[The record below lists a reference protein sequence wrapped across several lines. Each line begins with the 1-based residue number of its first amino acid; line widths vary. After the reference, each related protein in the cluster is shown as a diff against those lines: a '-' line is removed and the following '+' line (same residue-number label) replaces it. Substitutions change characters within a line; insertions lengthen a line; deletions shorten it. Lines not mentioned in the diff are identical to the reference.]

1 MSIPIRDQV
10 AIVTG
15 ASSGIG
21 RGIAERLA
29 SGGAKVVLA
38 ARRGDQLD
46 SLAERIRA
54 HGGEAFPIQT
64 DVTNDD
70 DVEALVAQTLDQFDR
85 IDLLVNNAGISRHK
99 DLLEL
104 TMDDFE
110 ELFAVNVFGL
120 VRCTRA
126 VAPHMIERQAGT
138 IVNISSG
145 SGFMGYAGGSAYC
158 ATKHAV
164 NGFGKAV
171 YDELRH
177 HGVQVYTVGPGAVNT
192 TMMSHDPED
201 PEREQ
206 MLQVDDLA
214 EFVEFLATRERHVSF
229 EPMWTFSR
237 FRG

>member
-1 MSIPIRDQV
+1 MSLSLQGQI

-21 RGIAERLA
+21 QGIAEHLGTNG
-29 SGGAKVVLA
+29 SNVVLA
-38 ARRGDQLD
+38 ARRADQLETV
-46 SLAERIRA
+46 AERIRSND
-54 HGGEAFPIQT
+54 GEALAIQA
-64 DVTNDD
+64 DVTSDA
-70 DVEALVAQTLDQFDR
+70 DVDALVNRTLDAYGR
-85 IDLLVNNAGISRHK
+85 IDLLVNNAGVARHRSFM
-99 DLLEL
+99 EL
-104 TMDDFE
+104 SMDDFE

-120 VRCTRA
+120 VRCTKA
-126 VAPHMIERQAGT
+126 VTPRMIEQEAGT

-145 SGFMGYAGGSAYC
+145 AGFMGYAGGSAYC

-177 HGVQVYTVGPGAVNT
+177 HGVQVYTVGPGAVDT
-192 TMMSHDPED
+192 TMMSHDPDD
-201 PEREQ
+201 PERGQ
-206 MLQVDDLA
+206 MLQVDDLS
-214 EFVEFLATRERHVSF
+214 ELVEFLATRERHVSF

>member
-1 MSIPIRDQV
+1 MSIPLRDQV

-21 RGIAERLA
+21 LGIAEHLA
-29 SGGAKVVLA
+29 SGGAKVLLS
-38 ARRGDQLD
+38 ARRGDELA
-46 SLAERIRA
+46 SVAERIRSN
-54 HGGEAFPIQT
+54 GGEALPIRT

-70 DVEALVAQTLDQFDR
+70 DVDALVARALDQYGR
-85 IDLLVNNAGISRHK
+85 IDLLVNNAGLARHK
-99 DLLEL
+99 AFTEL
-104 TMDDFE
+104 SMDDFE

-126 VAPHMIERQAGT
+126 VAPRMIEQEAGT

-145 SGFMGYAGGSAYC
+145 AGFMGYAGGSAYC

-164 NGFGKAV
+164 NGFGNAV

-192 TMMSHDPED
+192 TMMSHDED
-201 PEREQ
+201 DPAREQ
-206 MLQVDDLA
+206 MLQVNDLA
-214 EFVEFLATRERHVSF
+214 ELVEFLATRERHVSF

>member
-1 MSIPIRDQV
+1 MSLSLQGQI

-21 RGIAERLA
+21 QGIAEHLGTNG
-29 SGGAKVVLA
+29 SNVVLA
-38 ARRGDQLD
+38 ARRADQLETV
-46 SLAERIRA
+46 AERIRSND
-54 HGGEAFPIQT
+54 GEALAIQA
-64 DVTNDD
+64 DVTSDA
-70 DVEALVAQTLDQFDR
+70 DVDALVNRTLDAYGR
-85 IDLLVNNAGISRHK
+85 IDLLVNNAGVARHRSFM
-99 DLLEL
+99 EL
-104 TMDDFE
+104 SMDDFE

-120 VRCTRA
+120 VRCTKA
-126 VAPHMIERQAGT
+126 VAPRMIEQEAGT

-145 SGFMGYAGGSAYC
+145 AGFMGYAGGSAYC

-177 HGVQVYTVGPGAVNT
+177 HGVQVYTVGPGAVDT
-192 TMMSHDPED
+192 TMMSHDPDD
-201 PEREQ
+201 PERGQ
-206 MLQVDDLA
+206 MLQVDDLS
-214 EFVEFLATRERHVSF
+214 ELVEFLATRERHVSF

>member
-1 MSIPIRDQV
+1 MSIPLQNQV

-21 RGIAERLA
+21 QGIAEHLA
-29 SGGAKVVLA
+29 SGGAKVVVA
-38 ARRGDQLD
+38 ARRGDQLETV
-46 SLAERIRA
+46 AERIRTN
-54 HGGEAFPIQT
+54 GSEALPIQA
-64 DVTNDD
+64 DVTSDA
-70 DVEALVAQTLDQFDR
+70 DVEALVDRTLDAYGR
-85 IDLLVNNAGISRHK
+85 IDLLVNNAGLARHK
-99 DLLEL
+99 EFMDLS
-104 TMDDFE
+104 MDDFE

-120 VRCTRA
+120 VRCTKA
-126 VAPHMIERQAGT
+126 VAPPMIEQGAGT

-145 SGFMGYAGGSAYC
+145 AGFMGYAGGSAYC
-158 ATKHAV
+158 ASKHAV

-192 TMMSHDPED
+192 TMMSHDEID
-201 PEREQ
+201 PDRQ
-206 MLQVDDLA
+206 RMLQVDDLS
-214 EFVEFLATRERHVSF
+214 ELVEFLATRERHVSF

>member
-1 MSIPIRDQV
+1 MSLSLQGQI

-21 RGIAERLA
+21 QGIAEHLGTNG
-29 SGGAKVVLA
+29 SNVVLA
-38 ARRGDQLD
+38 ARRADQLETV
-46 SLAERIRA
+46 AERIRSND
-54 HGGEAFPIQT
+54 GEALAIQA
-64 DVTNDD
+64 DVTSDA
-70 DVEALVAQTLDQFDR
+70 DVDALVNRTLDAYGR
-85 IDLLVNNAGISRHK
+85 IDLLVNNAGIARHRSFM
-99 DLLEL
+99 EL
-104 TMDDFE
+104 SMDDFE

-120 VRCTRA
+120 VRCTKA
-126 VAPHMIERQAGT
+126 VAPRMIEQEAGT

-145 SGFMGYAGGSAYC
+145 AGFMGYAGGSAYC

-177 HGVQVYTVGPGAVNT
+177 HGVQVYTVGPGAVDT
-192 TMMSHDPED
+192 TMMSHDPDD
-201 PEREQ
+201 PERGQ
-206 MLQVDDLA
+206 MLQVDDLS
-214 EFVEFLATRERHVSF
+214 ELVEFLATRERHVSF

>member
-1 MSIPIRDQV
+1 MSIPLRDQV

-21 RGIAERLA
+21 QGIAEHLA
-29 SGGAKVVLA
+29 IHGARVVLA
-38 ARRGDQLD
+38 ARRGDHLETI
-46 SLAERIRA
+46 AEGIRA
-54 HGGEAFPIQT
+54 NGGDARAIPT
-64 DVTNDD
+64 DVTSDA
-70 DVEALVAQTLDQFDR
+70 DVETLVSRTLEEYGR
-85 IDLLVNNAGISRHK
+85 IDLLVNNAGIARHRPFM
-99 DLLEL
+99 EL
-104 TMDDFE
+104 SMSDFE

-120 VRCTRA
+120 IRCTKA
-126 VAPHMIERQAGT
+126 VAPHMIDREAGT

-145 SGFMGYAGGSAYC
+145 AGFMGYAGASAYC

-192 TMMSHDPED
+192 TMTSHDPDD
-201 PEREQ
+201 PERQQ
-206 MLQVDDLA
+206 MLQVDDLS
-214 EFVEFLATRERHVSF
+214 ELVEFLATRDRRVSF